1 MREVNMKKQLIV
13 IFTLVIISIISFTSC
28 EPFIENKIVARNLA
42 AADVQLNIRG
52 QIHSVPAGQTIV
64 LNDFKKGTFEYETI
78 YAVPLGATDFSS
90 DGDVA
95 GELVLNA
102 GTEILLV
109 YTSTLV
115 EGTYTVYRSMTSS
128 DDINR
133 VDPFDD
139 ETTP

>member
-1 MREVNMKKQLIV
+1 M
-13 IFTLVIISIISFTSC
+13 
-28 EPFIENKIVARNLA
+28 
-42 AADVQLNIRG
+42 
-52 QIHSVPAGQTIV
+52 
-64 LNDFKKGTFEYETI
+64 
-78 YAVPLGATDFSS
+78 GATDFSS

-115 EGTYTVYRSMTSS
+115 EGTYTVYGSMTSS